1 MQQDLNILQVDNLS
15 KYFGGLAAVSNC
27 SIKIKKGS
35 ITGVIGPNGSGKT
48 TLFNL
53 IAGNLKP
60 SKGNVLFC
68 GENITGIPS
77 YELFSKGLLRTFQ
90 IAHEFT
96 NLTVLENL
104 MMVPGN
110 QSGEHLTNALF
121 NPKIV
126 NQEEK
131 KIKQKALE
139 VIDFLNLTQLSQEL
153 AGNLSGGQKK
163 LLELG
168 RTMMVDAKLVL
179 LDEVGAGVNR
189 TLLKDIGSAILRLN
203 KEKGY
208 TFCMI
213 EHDMDFISRL
223 CDPVIV
229 MSEGSVLFKGTSDEV
244 KNNEQVIESYLG
256 RGFKTG
262 NGKKIMPFFSGENMT
277 GGYGGADIINSCT
290 INVNKGEIV
299 AILGPNGA
307 GKSTA
312 MKAMLGLLNL
322 KSGKISIDGKDIS
335 KLNPQDRVKEGISFV
350 PQTRNVFTGLSVEEN
365 LEMGAYL
372 RDERL
377 EEIIEE
383 IYELFPILKEKRFQL
398 VGELSGGQRQ
408 QVALGRALMIKPSVL
423 MLDEPTAGVSPIVMD
438 ELFDHILKVKKTNV
452 AIIMVEQNAKQAL
465 SIADRGYVLV
475 TGENKFSG
483 TGKELLND
491 PEVRRSFLGG

>member
-1 MQQDLNILQVDNLS
+1 MQSDSNILQIDNLS

-53 IAGNLKP
+53 IAGNLKT
-60 SKGNVLFC
+60 SKGTVLFNN
-68 GENITGIPS
+68 EDITDVPA

-110 QSGEHLTNALF
+110 QSGEKLVNALLK
-121 NPKIV
+121 PGLV
-126 NQEEK
+126 NQEEE
-131 KIKQKALE
+131 QVRRKAYE
-139 VIDFLNLTQLSQEL
+139 VIDFLNLKHLATEL

-189 TLLKDIGSAILRLN
+189 TLLKDIGTSIQRLN

-229 MSEGSVLFKGTSDEV
+229 MAEGSVLFEGTSDEV
-244 KNNEQVIESYLG
+244 KKNDRVIESYLG
-256 RGFKTG
+256 RRSITEEG
-262 NGKKIMPFFSGENMT
+262 NS
-277 GGYGGADIINSCT
+277 
-290 INVNKGEIV
+290 
-299 AILGPNGA
+299 
-307 GKSTA
+307 
-312 MKAMLGLLNL
+312 
-322 KSGKISIDGKDIS
+322 
-335 KLNPQDRVKEGISFV
+335 
-350 PQTRNVFTGLSVEEN
+350 
-365 LEMGAYL
+365 
-372 RDERL
+372 
-377 EEIIEE
+377 
-383 IYELFPILKEKRFQL
+383 
-398 VGELSGGQRQ
+398 
-408 QVALGRALMIKPSVL
+408 
-423 MLDEPTAGVSPIVMD
+423 
-438 ELFDHILKVKKTNV
+438 
-452 AIIMVEQNAKQAL
+452 
-465 SIADRGYVLV
+465 
-475 TGENKFSG
+475 
-483 TGKELLND
+483 
-491 PEVRRSFLGG
+491 